1 MLRILFGIVAL
12 ALCLPSASA
21 CDGQTG
27 KVIFEDKFT
36 DNSGGWTFGEDS
48 GLVLKAPGATVTL
61 PASDRGY
68 AKASL
73 NQTFTATQGDFCAEM
88 SFLPKRRN

>member
-1 MLRILFGIVAL
+1 LLRILFGATAL
-12 ALCLPSASA
+12 ALFAPRAFA

-27 KVIFEDKFT
+27 EVIFEDKFT
-36 DNSGGWTFGEDS
+36 DDAGGWTFSEN
-48 GLVLKAPGATVTL
+48 LALKAPGATVTL
-61 PASDRGY
+61 PASDGGY

-88 SFLPKRRN
+88 SFPPKRRN